1 MNRVQEKVNLEA
13 HVWVLSS
20 VFKTCKDRAIKNTN
34 YANPASGVATDD
46 EVKQF
51 TNCVTKNLK
60 AIALYPSIIN

>member
-1 MNRVQEKVNLEA
+1 MNRVQEKINLEA

-34 YANPASGVATDD
+34 YANPASAVATDD